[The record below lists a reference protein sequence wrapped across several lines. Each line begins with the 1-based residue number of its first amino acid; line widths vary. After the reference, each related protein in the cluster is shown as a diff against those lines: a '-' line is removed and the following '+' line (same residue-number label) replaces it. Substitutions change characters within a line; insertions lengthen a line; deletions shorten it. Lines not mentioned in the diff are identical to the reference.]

1 MEKMGI
7 WVQVCETDPKHT
19 KHVSQRG
26 GFTAIDAQYQVQKAT
41 AVFGPVGSGWGYECE
56 HSVIT
61 VDGVSLAVSD
71 VTLWYRIGDSDKG
84 VYGPMRACNTLV
96 SNKGRIDEDAW
107 KKATTDAITKL
118 LSHLGFNADVF
129 LGRFDDNRYVQRM
142 EKKFEPNAGLVNKYL
157 DGIRKA
163 AQDGNDLGGMEL
175 IKELRA
181 EDEEA
186 WITVWNMCNT
196 QEKKTIREW
205 GTKDEKGS

>member
-1 MEKMGI
+1 MENMGL
-7 WVQVCETDPKHT
+7 WDRVCETDPKHT
-19 KHVSQRG
+19 KHVAQRG

-41 AVFGPVGSGWGYECE
+41 EVFGPVGSGWGYECE

-61 VDGVSLAVSD
+61 VDGASLAVSD
-71 VTLWYRIGDSDKG
+71 VVLWYRIDDNDKG
-84 VYGPMRACNTLV
+84 VYGPVRACNALV

-142 EKKFEPNAGLVNKYL
+142 EKTFEPNAALVNKYL
-157 DGIRKA
+157 DGIREA
-163 AQDGNDLGGMEL
+163 AQVGDDLGGMQL

-186 WITVWNMCNT
+186 WITVWGMCNT
-196 QEKKTIREW
+196 QEKKVIREW
-205 GTKDEKGS
+205 GTKGEKGS